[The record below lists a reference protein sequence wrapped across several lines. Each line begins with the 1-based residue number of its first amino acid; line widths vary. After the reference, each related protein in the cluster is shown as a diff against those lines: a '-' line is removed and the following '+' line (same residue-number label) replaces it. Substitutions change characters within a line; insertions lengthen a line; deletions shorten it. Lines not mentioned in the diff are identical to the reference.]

1 MIKAGSTY
9 NLLIKLNITRPFN
22 SVIFTLQSGSGE
34 QLQLTKEPIDY
45 TDGVFILGLTQQ
57 QTQQLDG
64 TVKIE
69 AQINYSDKSVDKSN
83 ILYKVISPTLATT
96 LIEGNA
102 PTEATMEDIDLV
114 LQVIKGDVAIL
125 IGPDSSKELIAAITQ
140 LFEQTKAIADDIQE
154 RADNGEFDGKDYVIT
169 EDDKD
174 EIKQDILENVDADLT
189 EQINNAK
196 EQVSSLT
203 TSASKSATD
212 ARESSEKASISESNA
227 KISATAAKESETAA
241 ATSEQN
247 ARKLTEQLTE
257 DVSKLKS
264 DLSELENIT
273 TDITDALPYEV
284 PSYYYNNGTKY
295 DGNTVAKK
303 ANVSGYK
310 RIHIVA
316 KPAKWADIYAFED
329 ATGKVISFKRWEED
343 SATET
348 QTFVVNVPAKAVSVV
363 TTTSG
368 ANNYLTQFYGVIY
381 SGYADITQAQ
391 ADITQAQAFDKKGKY
406 VPALTWVNRVNT
418 SKGEVSATVN
428 MKRATHEELIDV
440 RSSALCTVLQPRSI
454 YGCTVFGFDE
464 NKTYVSDTTL
474 NASSRGGFFE
484 FDVSNYCY
492 IRIRFAAHIDI
503 DVAKLVGSVVLYQS
517 SVSAMPYSTL
527 SLFNKFAVIGD
538 SYASGEIYT
547 ADSSGALSYKD
558 YYALSWGQIAARY
571 CGVNCLN
578 LSKGGLTTRTWLTSD
593 YGLAA
598 MQKSP
603 VQDLYM
609 LCLGIND
616 AYKLGED
623 YLGSLDDMA
632 IYADTFYGNYA
643 KIIDSIKEHAPSA
656 KIVISTL
663 AQTDE
668 IYVRFSEAIK
678 QIASFYEIPCLVL
691 HEDLFFCTNYY
702 SANMV
707 GGHPTA
713 TVYSGMALAYMRLLD
728 KAVYNNLNYFADITK
743 TGTIAGDELGL
754 SGKVLLSFGDSIMA
768 GDGNNGKGI
777 ADYIAEKYGMELHD
791 YSNGGATMGVTG
803 DNDIYTQITTAINE
817 VENADVIIF
826 NGGTNDIVNTGG
838 DTSIDT
844 DPTVPIGSLVDSIY
858 SVENLAN
865 TSTFS
870 GAMELGASKLL
881 EKYPNAIIIYIR
893 VHQMGSRNQ
902 NLQVLYGERAI
913 EICKRWGIEFVN
925 IYDSFQ
931 SRFPA
936 KMRTE
941 FLSDYTHPNKN
952 GYEKKYLPKIC
963 SVMESMI
970 FTH

>member
-1 MIKAGSTY
+1 MSELNIKIRKLQDNGSTFRATPESLY
-9 NLLIKLNITRPFN
+9 MGGVGSAKVDTLCFDVPEEWKGCAITLHVQRLSGTLPDPQLLDEKNRAVVDQRWTKEKQGLWMLMAVGADGYTAMTKPGRYTCYETIDRDSTTETITP
-22 SVIFTLQSGSGE
+22 SVYEQFVALVKKETAEANQAAKNAAASAEIAKSIESTITATGE
-34 QLQLTKEPIDY
+34 QVQREITATADQTKQAIDEKAKAALASIPEDY
-45 TDGVFILGLTQQ
+45 TAL
-57 QTQQLDG
+57 
-64 TVKIE
+64 
-69 AQINYSDKSVDKSN
+69 
-83 ILYKVISPTLATT
+83 
-96 LIEGNA
+96 
-102 PTEATMEDIDLV
+102 
-114 LQVIKGDVAIL
+114 
-125 IGPDSSKELIAAITQ
+125 
-140 LFEQTKAIADDIQE
+140 
-154 RADNGEFDGKDYVIT
+154 
-169 EDDKD
+169 
-174 EIKQDILENVDADLT
+174 
-189 EQINNAK
+189 
-196 EQVSSLT
+196 
-203 TSASKSATD
+203 
-212 ARESSEKASISESNA
+212 SESVGQV
-227 KISATAAKESETAA
+227 KE
-241 ATSEQN
+241 
-247 ARKLTEQLTE
+247 
-257 DVSKLKS
+257 
-264 DLSELENIT
+264 DLSGLENIT

-284 PSYYYNNGTKY
+284 PSYYYNNGIKH
-295 DGNTVAKK
+295 DGNTAAKK
-303 ANVSGYK
+303 ANVSVYK
-310 RIHIVA
+310 KIRIVA

-329 ATGKVISFKRWEED
+329 ASGNVISFKQWKED

-348 QTFVVNVPAKAVSVV
+348 QTFVVSVPNKAVSVV
-363 TTTSG
+363 VTTSG
-368 ANNYLTQFYGVIY
+368 ANNNLTQFYGVVY
-381 SGYADITQAQ
+381 LGHADIA
-391 ADITQAQAFDKKGKY
+391 QAQAFGKKGKY
-406 VPALTWVNRVNT
+406 VPGLTWVNRANT
-418 SKGEVSATVN
+418 PEGEVGATVS
-428 MKRATHEELIDV
+428 MIRATHIELIDV
-440 RSSALCTVLQPRSI
+440 RSSALCMVLQPRSV

-464 NKTYVSDTTL
+464 NKTYVSNTTL
-474 NASSRGGFFE
+474 SASSRGGFFE

-492 IRIRFAAHIDI
+492 IRIRFTANINI
-503 DVAKLVGSVVLYQS
+503 DVATLVGSVVLYQS
-517 SVSAMPYSTL
+517 SISVIPYSTL
-527 SLFNKFAVIGD
+527 SMFNKFAVVGD

-547 ADSSGALSYKD
+547 ENSSGALFYKD

-578 LSKGGLTTRTWLTSD
+578 LSVGGLTTKTWLTSD

-603 VQDLYM
+603 VQDLYI

-616 AYKLGED
+616 ANKLGEE
-623 YLGSLDDMA
+623 YLGSYDDMTTH
-632 IYADTFYGNYA
+632 ADTFYGNYA
-643 KIIDSIKEHAPSA
+643 KIIDNIKDYAPSA

-668 IYVRFSEAIK
+668 IYVQFSEAIK
-678 QIASFYEIPCLVL
+678 QIASFYRIPCLVL

-707 GGHPTA
+707 SGHPTA
-713 TVYSGMALAYMRLLD
+713 PVYSGIALAYMRLLD
-728 KAVYNNLNYFADITK
+728 KAIYNNLNYFADVTK

-777 ADYIAEKYGMELHD
+777 ADYIAEKYGMELRD

-803 DNDIYTQITTAINE
+803 NNDIYTQIKTAINE

-826 NGGTNDIVNTGG
+826 NGGTNDIVNIGG

-844 DPTVPIGSLVDSIY
+844 DPTVPIGSLVDSIF

-870 GAMELGASKLL
+870 GAMELGISKLL

-931 SRFPA
+931 SRFPV

-941 FLSDYTHPNKN
+941 FLSDYTHPNEN

-970 FTH
+970 FTN